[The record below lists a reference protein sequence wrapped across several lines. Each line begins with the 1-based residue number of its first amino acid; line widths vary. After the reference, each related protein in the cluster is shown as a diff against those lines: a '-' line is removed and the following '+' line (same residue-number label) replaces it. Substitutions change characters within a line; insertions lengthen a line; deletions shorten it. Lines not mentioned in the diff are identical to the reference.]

1 MIIIN
6 YLLRILLITSIN
18 KHDNQIRAVRCGF
31 GFLKSLYTEG
41 VLRRNVCENQ
51 TRVLDLRSMC
61 VCVCLG
67 NIKKNGWKLNSW
79 TLANESSKH
88 HCRKMRIYLFY
99 MYDSGET
106 EVLKCF
112 TSKYLLVFS
121 HELETESSQMSI
133 VLPVIWLHRRSL
145 PDILV
150 FWSEGFAWTIFA
162 WGSQMFTFI
171 MCFGLQHQW
180 QTSDNLRY

>member
-1 MIIIN
+1 M
-6 YLLRILLITSIN
+6 
-18 KHDNQIRAVRCGF
+18 
-31 GFLKSLYTEG
+31 SLYWG
-41 VLRRNVCENQ
+41 CFAQKCVSVLCENQ

-61 VCVCLG
+61 VCVLAILKRMAENWSLELWQMNQANTIVGKWGFIC
-67 NIKKNGWKLNSW
+67 STCM
-79 TLANESSKH
+79 TLVKQKCS
-88 HCRKMRIYLFY
+88 
-99 MYDSGET
+99 
-106 EVLKCF
+106 KCF

-145 PDILV
+145 PDVLV

-171 MCFGLQHQW
+171 MCFGL
-180 QTSDNLRY
+180 